1 MNTKTNSM
9 KQLKQSVKASVFA
22 AVVISISL
30 LSCEKEDEKEHH
42 HEEEVI
48 TTVQISLSAEG
59 SADSATVKWSDTDGA
74 GGSEPS
80 IDTLYFNR
88 TSNYRMYISFLD
100 ESGSETEDITEEIKE
115 EANDHLICSYSNTGI
130 VNSTLDTD
138 NNGLPLGLEQIVSLD
153 SAVNGD
159 ITFQLKHQPGVKT
172 GTCDAGSTDIEV
184 TFPVVI
190 N

>member
-1 MNTKTNSM
+1 MIIKNLNLIT
-9 KQLKQSVKASVFA
+9 FA
-22 AVVISISL
+22 LVIFGL
-30 LSCEKEDEKEHH
+30 FACEKEDKKVTSG
-42 HEEEVI
+42 EEEELI
-48 TTVQISLSAEG
+48 TTVQIGFKAEG
-59 SADSATVKWSDTDGA
+59 SSDTVMVKWSDIDGI
-74 GGSEPS
+74 GGNDPI
-80 IDTLYFNR
+80 IDTIYLSG

-130 VNSTLDTD
+130 VNSSLDKD

-159 ITFQLKHQPGVKT
+159 ITFQLKHQPGIKT
-172 GTCDAGSTDIEV
+172 GKCDVGATDIEV
-184 TFPVVI
+184 TFPMVI